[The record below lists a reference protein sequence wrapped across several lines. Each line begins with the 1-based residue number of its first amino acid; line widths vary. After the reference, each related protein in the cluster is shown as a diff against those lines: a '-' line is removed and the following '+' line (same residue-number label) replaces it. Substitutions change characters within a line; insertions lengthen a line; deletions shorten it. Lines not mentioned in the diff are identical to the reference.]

1 MLDVSQFRRL
11 IVAPVLKD
19 LELWSKAAEN
29 LMIGTALQE
38 SRLTY
43 LEQLGGGGALGPY
56 QMEPA
61 TTNDIFH
68 RYLPNTSRT
77 HLHKEVL
84 KMVHPSE
91 DIVLAMIYN
100 WRYATAMARI
110 KYFMIPQRLP
120 EADDIEGLA
129 IYWKLFYNTPQ
140 GAGFPEEFISKYNAL
155 AR

>member
-19 LELWSKAAEN
+19 LELWSKASEN

-43 LEQLGGGGALGPY
+43 LEQIGGGGALGPY
-56 QMEPA
+56 QMEPT

-68 RYLPNTSRT
+68 RYLPNTSHT
-77 HLHKEVL
+77 HLHKVVL
-84 KMVHPSE
+84 KMLHPSE

-129 IYWKLFYNTPQ
+129 RYWKLYYNTPQ
-140 GAGFPEEFISKYNAL
+140 GAGYPEEFINKYNAL